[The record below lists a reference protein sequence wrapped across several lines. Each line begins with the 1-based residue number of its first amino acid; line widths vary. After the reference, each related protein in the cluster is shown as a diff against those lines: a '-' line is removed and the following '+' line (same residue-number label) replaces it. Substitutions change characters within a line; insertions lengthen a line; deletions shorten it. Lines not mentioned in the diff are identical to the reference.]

1 LKPSAIGSVS
11 ESNEGE
17 NLQGKH
23 KERPGESCLE
33 HSDER
38 GGGILIPGVD
48 DDALLGALFILDML
62 CIVLALVFE
71 KLLFTM
77 KLVGE
82 DGGHMGHV
90 VGIGEGIDGL
100 SGWRGRLGWASDR

>member
-1 LKPSAIGSVS
+1 MPSAIGSVS
-11 ESNEGE
+11 KSNEGE

-23 KERPGESCLE
+23 EERPGKFCLE

-38 GGGILIPGVD
+38 GGGILIPGID
-48 DDALLGALFILDML
+48 DNALLGALFVLDTL
-62 CIVLALVFE
+62 CVTLALVFE
-71 KLLFTM
+71 KLLFTT

-90 VGIGEGIDGL
+90 AGIGEGIDGL
-100 SGWRGRLGWASDR
+100 RGRRGRLGWASNR